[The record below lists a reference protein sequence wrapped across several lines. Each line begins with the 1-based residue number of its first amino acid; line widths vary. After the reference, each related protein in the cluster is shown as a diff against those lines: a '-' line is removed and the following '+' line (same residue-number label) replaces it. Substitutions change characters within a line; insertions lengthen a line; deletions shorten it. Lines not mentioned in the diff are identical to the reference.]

1 MIQNKMITLS
11 QGFEYTDYYCEFVKY
26 KNKKFKILVKSTG
39 SRITSHVFLLNKYGL
54 TEIADGSDFEENI
67 RNFDIN
73 ESTSRDTK
81 IKYIRT
87 QVKYAKE
94 FITKIF

>member
-1 MIQNKMITLS
+1 MIQNKMTTLL
-11 QGFEYTDYYCEFVKY
+11 QGNEYTDYYCEFVKY

-39 SRITSHVFLLNKYGL
+39 TRITAHIFLLNKYGL
-54 TEIADGSDFEENI
+54 SEIADGSDFEESI
-67 RNFDIN
+67 RNFDIT
-73 ESTSRDTK
+73 ESTSKDTK

>member
-1 MIQNKMITLS
+1 MIQNKMIILS
-11 QGFEYTDYYCEFVKY
+11 QSNFYTDYYCEFIKY

-39 SRITSHVFLLNKYGL
+39 TRITAHIFLFNKYGL
-54 TEIADGSDFEENI
+54 TEFAEGSDFEESI

-73 ESTSRDTK
+73 ESTSTETK
-81 IKYIRT
+81 QRYIKT
-87 QVKYAKE
+87 QLKYAKD